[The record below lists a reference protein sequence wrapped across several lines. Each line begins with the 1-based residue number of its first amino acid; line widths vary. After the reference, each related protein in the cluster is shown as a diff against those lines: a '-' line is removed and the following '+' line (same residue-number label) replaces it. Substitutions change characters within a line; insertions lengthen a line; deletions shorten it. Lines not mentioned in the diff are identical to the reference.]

1 MVLPARPNMCR
12 MNTVETPDLVNA
24 QEHEHRSRLLQAM
37 AKVTADKG
45 LSLTTIADIVREAGV
60 SKRTFYEHFESKEA
74 CFLALFRAASGSA
87 LRTLREAV
95 KPDRP
100 WQTQIEHA
108 LQAYFE
114 HLAAGPGLMRV
125 LFVDIH
131 HLGLD
136 GMRVRREVMQ
146 ELADFMVSTVNHTG
160 SLQGVEA
167 FRTLTPVMA
176 LAAVGGI
183 NELVLREIEQ
193 GRAAELQKLAP
204 CAGEIVRVL
213 THADLDGL

>member
-193 GRAAELQKLAP
+193 GRAAELKKLAP

-213 THADLDGL
+213 THADLNGL

>member
-12 MNTVETPDLVNA
+12 MNTVETPDLVIA

-114 HLAAGPGLMRV
+114 HLSAGPGLMRV

-193 GRAAELQKLAP
+193 GRAAELKKLAP

-213 THADLDGL
+213 THADLNGL